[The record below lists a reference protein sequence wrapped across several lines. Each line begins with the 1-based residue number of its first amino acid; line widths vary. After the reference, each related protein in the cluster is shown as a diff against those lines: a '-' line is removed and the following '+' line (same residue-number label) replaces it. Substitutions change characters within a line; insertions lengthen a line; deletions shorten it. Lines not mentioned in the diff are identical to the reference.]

1 MGIDISNKVSDED
14 RQAVLNDASS
24 NTLSDEEIDDFFD
37 STDDLFGDFNFGGDA
52 GTESNINST
61 NSDSGVQW
69 GNVNNS
75 SNQNNGV
82 STQNKTKTD
91 ELFDKALEGTA
102 EVSKNIFGIL
112 KQLKSSFKISYNR
125 RLRLFS
131 YIRVKNWSI
140 IKHNRVWGYC

>member
-82 STQNKTKTD
+82 STQNKTRDLVCTQ
-91 ELFDKALEGTA
+91 
-102 EVSKNIFGIL
+102 I
-112 KQLKSSFKISYNR
+112 KQKQTSY
-125 RLRLFS
+125 L
-131 YIRVKNWSI
+131 
-140 IKHNRVWGYC
+140 IKH